1 MENELHESK
10 ALRSHHITQLDFLKS
25 NLLRAR
31 TQDLNA
37 LQLERDS
44 IITQTQLIK
53 YALFEQ
59 VQQADQV
66 LDTYRT
72 SLTTFRL
79 TLVEL
84 EQKLKQQ
91 TDDDLSSISD
101 ADPWFVQR
109 KQSIDQP
116 RPTIKSDVLRLLS
129 FLENQISEK
138 QLSNVQLEKTLDD
151 FQEKIRQLK
160 QSLIKKQTD
169 CAAMDH
175 TDKQLNHNLT
185 VNASFS
191 AMNFMLFSR
200 LDLPRDTPSI
210 ASMELVSFVHT
221 CRGTISRACLVDGTP
236 NRRATV
242 SIGIEAMQRR

>member
-1 MENELHESK
+1 LEDELQESK
-10 ALRSHHITQLDFLKS
+10 ARRSHHMTQLDFLKS
-25 NLLRAR
+25 RLLRAR

-84 EQKLKQQ
+84 EQQLKQQ
-91 TDDDLSSISD
+91 TDEEVMNYQNGSLRWSSISD
-101 ADPWFVQR
+101 SDPWFAHR
-109 KQSIDQP
+109 KHSIDQP

-129 FLENQISEK
+129 FLETQISEK

-151 FQEKIRQLK
+151 FEAKVRQHK
-160 QSLIKKQTD
+160 QSLLKKQTD

-175 TDKQLNHNLT
+175 VDKQLDHKLT
-185 VNASFS
+185 VSSSPS
-191 AMNFMLFSR
+191 AMNFMLVSR
-200 LDLPRDTPSI
+200 LDLP
-210 ASMELVSFVHT
+210 
-221 CRGTISRACLVDGTP
+221 
-236 NRRATV
+236 
-242 SIGIEAMQRR
+242 